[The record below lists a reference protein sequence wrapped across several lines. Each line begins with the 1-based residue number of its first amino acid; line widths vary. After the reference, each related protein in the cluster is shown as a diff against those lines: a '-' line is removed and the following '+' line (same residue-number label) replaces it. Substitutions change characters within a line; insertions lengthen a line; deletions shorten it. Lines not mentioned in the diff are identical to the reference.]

1 MQARQLANSPMTP
14 PSATAPSH
22 STPARVSVSGR
33 FVRVRSSFR
42 ARSWRATRATHPVR
56 HGVGRS
62 APEGCRVSGANSLV
76 GWSRLRLPRDTLS
89 GDPGVD
95 RQPGLYGGLS
105 PSLALVHGSQAVNM
119 ATTCSIGSTTN
130 AARAT
135 RAFATAAPASAPTKA
150 QRPIHRRLEFRPRNP
165 GRSCERGEPPK
176 TRHRSRARCKNEP
189 SGRHVTLRRP
199 VQTSRVDRLAG
210 PLRCALRTSR
220 SAGARSSAHG

>member
-1 MQARQLANSPMTP
+1 MQARQPANSPMTP
-14 PSATAPSH
+14 SSATAPSH

-33 FVRVRSSFR
+33 FARVRSSFR

-135 RAFATAAPASAPTKA
+135 RAFATAADFGATKRDGQSIAAWSFVHAILAAVASAGTTKDPA
-150 QRPIHRRLEFRPRNP
+150 QAPRARQERAFRPPCHAPATCADIVR
-165 GRSCERGEPPK
+165 RSSRG
-176 TRHRSRARCKNEP
+176 TTA
-189 SGRHVTLRRP
+189 L
-199 VQTSRVDRLAG
+199 RLAY
-210 PLRCALRTSR
+210 
-220 SAGARSSAHG
+220 